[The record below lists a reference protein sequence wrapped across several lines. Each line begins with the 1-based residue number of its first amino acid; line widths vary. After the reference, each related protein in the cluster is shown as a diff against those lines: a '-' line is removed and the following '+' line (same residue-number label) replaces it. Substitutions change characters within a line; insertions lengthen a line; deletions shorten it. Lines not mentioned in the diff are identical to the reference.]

1 MMTDEEFIEAFRLL
15 IDLWKRAEAMAEAGL
30 FEKTS
35 DAMDALTENLNP
47 VPPRNQ

>member
-1 MMTDEEFIEAFRLL
+1 MTDEEFIEAFRLL
-15 IDLWKRAEAMAEAGL
+15 IDLWKRAEAMVEADL
-30 FEKTS
+30 FEQTS